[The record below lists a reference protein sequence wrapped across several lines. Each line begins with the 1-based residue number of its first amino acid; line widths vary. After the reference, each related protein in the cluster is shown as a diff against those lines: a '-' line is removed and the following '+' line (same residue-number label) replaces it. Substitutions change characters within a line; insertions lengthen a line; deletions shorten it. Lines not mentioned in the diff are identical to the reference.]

1 MLATLRPRA
10 DRPEL
15 WGPLTRTDLLARLAA
30 EHRQACN
37 AAARSG
43 HHPSPAA
50 LIAWEALRQQFGP
63 GPLDPA
69 GPGPFDPARL
79 PFHARAMVR
88 HVQLRPWHQ

>member
-1 MLATLRPRA
+1 MPPILCPRV

-30 EHRQACN
+30 EHNWACGE
-37 AAARSG
+37 ASRAGR
-43 HHPSPAA
+43 HPSPAA

>member
-1 MLATLRPRA
+1 MPPTLRPRV

-30 EHRQACN
+30 EYSWACGE
-37 AAARSG
+37 ASRAGR
-43 HHPSPAA
+43 HPSPAA
-50 LIAWEALRQQFGP
+50 LIAWEGLRPQY
-63 GPLDPA
+63 

-79 PFHARAMVR
+79 PFHARAIVR

>member
-1 MLATLRPRA
+1 MPATIAPRVW
-10 DRPEL
+10 RPES
-15 WGPLTRTDLLARLAA
+15 WGPLSLTDLLGRLAA
-30 EHRQACN
+30 EHCRACDE
-37 AAARSG
+37 ASRSG

-88 HVQLRPWHQ
+88 HVQLRPHA